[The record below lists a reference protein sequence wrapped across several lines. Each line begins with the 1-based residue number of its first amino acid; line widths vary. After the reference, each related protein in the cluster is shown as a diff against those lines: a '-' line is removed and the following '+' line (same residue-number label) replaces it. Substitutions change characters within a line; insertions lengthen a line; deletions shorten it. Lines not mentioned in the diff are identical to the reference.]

1 MDAEQKYTEVEF
13 TNFQVDS
20 EFLYKLDDLPRP
32 YGIQIAHQLNVNANT
47 LPEKMDGYS
56 T

>member
-20 EFLYKLDDLPRP
+20 EFLYTLDNSLDHMVYR
-32 YGIQIAHQLNVNANT
+32 
-47 LPEKMDGYS
+47 
-56 T
+56 